1 MRPAPVDPCLR
12 PVLLGAGLLAA
23 HNYREMDEAMK
34 AFYVVRRHK
43 PLPDMYQPSHR
54 LIVRYSNDYQI
65 IDTYKDPEPANMKV
79 DELKQRMGK
88 RFKYSIG
95 RIAL

>member
-12 PVLLGAGLLAA
+12 PVLLGAGLLGSID
-23 HNYREMDEAMK
+23 NWKVDEAMK

-65 IDTYKDPEPANMKV
+65 IDTYTDPEPANMKV